1 MMFAQQRDLLKETRE
16 PSTATIGLLLS
27 WIRPS
32 TSNKRPFGIHHPS
45 WSCWSAVRP
54 RPFTLLLRTMPPLQ
68 LFQTK
73 SLDTLSTND
82 EFIPH
87 LRNLLLYH
95 VVSGSFLSSDFED
108 GSQVTALNVNVCH
121 QSLHIW

>member
-1 MMFAQQRDLLKETRE
+1 
-16 PSTATIGLLLS
+16 
-27 WIRPS
+27 
-32 TSNKRPFGIHHPS
+32 
-45 WSCWSAVRP
+45 
-54 RPFTLLLRTMPPLQ
+54 MPPLQ

-108 GSQVTALNVNVCH
+108 GSQVTALKVNVCH
-121 QSLHIW
+121 QSPIYGEWNLRH